1 MNERI
6 RLLADKAIEDM
17 PGAWNIPDEFCKK
30 FAELIVHQM
39 LAITDAHTEV
49 FQTDRDKALIKHIKQ
64 SVKTHFG
71 VAE

>member
-6 RLLADKAIEDM
+6 RELAIEAGGGPSKWYSD
-17 PGAWNIPDEFCKK
+17 PNVLEY
-30 FAELIVHQM
+30 FAELIVRQM

-49 FQTDRDKALIKHIKQ
+49 FQTDRDRALIEHIKQ

-71 VAE
+71 VEE